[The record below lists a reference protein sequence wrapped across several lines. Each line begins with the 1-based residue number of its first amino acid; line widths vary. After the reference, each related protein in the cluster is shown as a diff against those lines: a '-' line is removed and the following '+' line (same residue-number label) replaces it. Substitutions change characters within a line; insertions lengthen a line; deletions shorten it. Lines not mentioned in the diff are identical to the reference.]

1 MTGSRQTELARL
13 LHLVGGSRFWNPGS
27 SSPVVCRY
35 PFWYPEVSSVAA
47 TSGRALK
54 PRREDV
60 KSPVLRSALG
70 GLLTMS
76 LLLVCGGCENHD
88 GNHWQRVV
96 CEVQSVN
103 AGQPLVSAFLN
114 AGSDGVVGT
123 SDDFVPIDS
132 VPVTFHARPYGSTIM
147 LPEDG
152 AHSWFQVTS
161 YDLVW
166 ENPVGVPVDLTPHN
180 VTGGG
185 ASAMVPVYEEG
196 GTSVLVVGI
205 DMKNAPWF
213 VDLYSGDIEPFQANA
228 NLTFHG
234 HESGSDKMVQIHTGL
249 RVHFIPV
256 IVQN

>member
-1 MTGSRQTELARL
+1 
-13 LHLVGGSRFWNPGS
+13 
-27 SSPVVCRY
+27 
-35 PFWYPEVSSVAA
+35 
-47 TSGRALK
+47 
-54 PRREDV
+54 
-60 KSPVLRSALG
+60 
-70 GLLTMS
+70 
-76 LLLVCGGCENHD
+76 
-88 GNHWQRVV
+88 
-96 CEVQSVN
+96 
-103 AGQPLVSAFLN
+103 
-114 AGSDGVVGT
+114 
-123 SDDFVPIDS
+123 
-132 VPVTFHARPYGSTIM
+132 M

-166 ENPVGVPVDLTPHN
+166 ENPAGVPVDLTPHN

-228 NLTFHG
+228 RLTFHG
-234 HESGSDKMVQIHTGL
+234 HESGSDKMVQIQTGL